1 MNLIL
6 TFKGQK
12 LKREIRDWDTVVES
26 IFRHCEWPD
35 DLSKDEII
43 ADIKKNMK
51 VTSYGFCYEG
61 DQILRFDHDGYLLN

>member
-6 TFKGQK
+6 TLKGQK

-43 ADIKKNMK
+43 ADIEENMK